1 MTYTRRI
8 SSKGGITIP
17 QRLRHEAGLIPG
29 IAVDIVAI
37 PGRYSTEISLGIR
50 PHAPTCR
57 RCGSIEGVID
67 AEGITACRKCL
78 REMLEVVS
86 EEDGNG

>member
-29 IAVDIVAI
+29 MAVDIVAI

-50 PHAPTCR
+50 PHAP
-57 RCGSIEGVID
+57 D
-67 AEGITACRKCL
+67 LPPL
-78 REMLEVVS
+78 RQHRGR
-86 EEDGNG
+86 D

>member
-17 QRLRHEAGLIPG
+17 QRLRHEAGLIAG
-29 IAVDIVAI
+29 MAVDIVAI

-50 PHAPTCR
+50 PHAR

>member
-29 IAVDIVAI
+29 MAVDIVAI
-37 PGRYSTEISLGIR
+37 PGRYSTEISSVSGPMPR
-50 PHAPTCR
+50 PAAAAAASR
-57 RCGSIEGVID
+57 
-67 AEGITACRKCL
+67 A
-78 REMLEVVS
+78 
-86 EEDGNG
+86 